1 MNQTP
6 KGDVRIFQNKN
17 GDNELIRREEQYIRG
32 HPSTTKNA
40 MND

>member
-17 GDNELIRREEQYIRG
+17 GDNELIRREE
-32 HPSTTKNA
+32 
-40 MND
+40 